1 MIRIISS
8 FMFIAIFLNGCF
20 YSDDIKNDKDEGP
33 SVNIGDLRLNYYSN
47 KTVTNLKIPPDLTE
61 PNQQGAFKLSEFAQN
76 VQEDIISFT
85 DADNKKI
92 PEASSILR
100 MPSNISVQRSGQRR
114 WLVVDKKVED
124 VWNLSRDF
132 FKQLGFAINSMNKKT
147 GIMETDYLEN
157 RPDLPDQSVGLLRS
171 MIRKATG
178 QSYALPVIDKYRLR
192 VEPIDNSEK
201 TEVHLSLSSYH
212 EVIYNQ
218 NKGIDEGENTIWQ
231 PIEKDINLETE
242 MLYRLMVFLGG
253 DAAKSIEKIK
263 EAKSSNKFKVKV
275 SEGISGYA
283 KLILEAS
290 LLDSWDLISWALD
303 QKNIELEDKDIK
315 ERAFY
320 IVSTRTSDVG
330 FFTKLFDEVAVQK
343 KFQLQLKSTGKNLTE
358 VYFNDISEEN
368 EQETKNYSFDL
379 FNTLANQLK

>member
-1 MIRIISS
+1 
-8 FMFIAIFLNGCF
+8 
-20 YSDDIKNDKDEGP
+20 
-33 SVNIGDLRLNYYSN
+33 
-47 KTVTNLKIPPDLTE
+47 
-61 PNQQGAFKLSEFAQN
+61 
-76 VQEDIISFT
+76 
-85 DADNKKI
+85 
-92 PEASSILR
+92 
-100 MPSNISVQRSGQRR
+100 
-114 WLVVDKKVED
+114 
-124 VWNLSRDF
+124 
-132 FKQLGFAINSMNKKT
+132 
-147 GIMETDYLEN
+147 
-157 RPDLPDQSVGLLRS
+157 
-171 MIRKATG
+171 
-178 QSYALPVIDKYRLR
+178 
-192 VEPIDNSEK
+192 
-201 TEVHLSLSSYH
+201 
-212 EVIYNQ
+212 
-218 NKGIDEGENTIWQ
+218 
-231 PIEKDINLETE
+231 

-368 EQETKNYSFDL
+368 EQETKDYSFDL